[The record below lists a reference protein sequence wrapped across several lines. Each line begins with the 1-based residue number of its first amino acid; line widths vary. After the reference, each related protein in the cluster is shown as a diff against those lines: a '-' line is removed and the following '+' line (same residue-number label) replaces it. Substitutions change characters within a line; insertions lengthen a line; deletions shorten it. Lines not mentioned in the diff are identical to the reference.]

1 VPARRIPPAVV
12 EPVRALGA
20 HPRVEPAVALALRA
34 RTVRESARF
43 ALRELAGPR
52 RAARYTLRDGG
63 LRVLIR
69 HGTGDVVTLGEV
81 FHRPDY
87 AFPPEVARVL
97 DAARP
102 RPVVADLG
110 ANVGMFGL
118 YLLGRWPEARLDA
131 FEPDPANAAVLR
143 RAVSLNGF
151 GDRWA
156 VHEAAAGARNG
167 SVRFR
172 SGGVALSR
180 IDDEGDLEVPL
191 VDVCDRL
198 AGLDLLKMDIEGGEW
213 EILADRRFGAPGPR
227 AVVLEYHP
235 HLCPSGDPGTAL
247 RERLEECGYAH
258 RWLFDRG
265 DGTGMAWAWKRP

>member
-12 EPVRALGA
+12 EPVRAFGA

-52 RAARYTLRDGG
+52 RPARYTLREGG
-63 LRVLIR
+63 LRVLVR

-87 AFPPEVARVL
+87 AFPPEVARRL
-97 DAARP
+97 DAAQP
-102 RPVVADLG
+102 RPTVLDLG

-143 RAVSLNGF
+143 RTVSANGLE
-151 GDRWA
+151 GQWA
-156 VHEAAAGARNG
+156 IHEAAAGARDG
-167 SVRFR
+167 TVRFR

-180 IDDEGDLEVPL
+180 IDTAGDLEVAL
-191 VDVCDRL
+191 VDVGDRL
-198 AGLDLLKMDIEGGEW
+198 AGVDLLKMDIEGGEW
-213 EILADRRFGAPGPR
+213 EILADPRFGAAGPR
-227 AVVLEYHP
+227 ALVLEYHP
-235 HLCPSGDPGTAL
+235 HLCPSPDPRTAL
-247 RERLEECGYAH
+247 RERLEALGYAH
-258 RWLFDRG
+258 HWLFDRG